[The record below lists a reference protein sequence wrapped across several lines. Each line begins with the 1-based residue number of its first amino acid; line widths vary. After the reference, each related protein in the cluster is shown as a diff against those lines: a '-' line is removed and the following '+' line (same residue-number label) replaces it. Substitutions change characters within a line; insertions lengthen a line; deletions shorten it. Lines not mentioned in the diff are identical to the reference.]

1 MPAPLIVISAWEIIS
16 PFLIRIG
23 LTRWFNF
30 AALRTMLQSVT
41 VSIANLATWARA
53 WMAANPK
60 LTAGFLYLVA
70 LIMDFAHEYVEDL
83 EKYEGNVKLWIIDK
97 VQIIICS
104 ALNEAILE
112 ATGVVTEIDRIY
124 PPNDPEV
131 LEAFFHEI
139 GKVIAY
145 KLNQRFGTTF
155 GSVYPVQ
162 EFGDN
167 VKNTL
172 ISELQSGTRR
182 FLSQSDVNS
191 FVDALKKQ
199 YDSLQLNQA
208 VAGGGIAIAQG
219 ATIAE
224 QLARRRAA
232 GRERS
237 RKYALTHKRVSHAWT
252 TK

>member
-1 MPAPLIVISAWEIIS
+1 MPAPLIAISAWELIS

-23 LTRWFNF
+23 LTRWFSF
-30 AALRTMLQSVT
+30 AGLRVMLQGIT
-41 VSIANLATWARA
+41 IKLATLATWAKGWITGNLSIQVA
-53 WMAANPK
+53 WSLVVVK
-60 LTAGFLYLVA
+60 LLDLAE
-70 LIMDFAHEYVEDL
+70 EYVDDL
-83 EKYEGNVKLWIIDK
+83 EEYEGNVKEWMLDK

-104 ALNEAILE
+104 ALNSAILE
-112 ATGVVTEIDRIY
+112 ATGVVTEIERIY

-131 LEAFFHEI
+131 LEAFFHEV
-139 GKVIAY
+139 GKVIAF
-145 KLNQRFGTTF
+145 KLNQRYGTTF
-155 GSVYPVQ
+155 GSVYPVDQ
-162 EFGDN
+162 FGAE

-172 ISELQSGTRR
+172 VSELQSGTRR
-182 FLSQSDVNS
+182 FLSQTDVNS
-191 FVDALKKQ
+191 FVDAIKKQ

-237 RKYALTHKRVSHAWT
+237 RKYAQTHKRVSHAWT